1 MLVRDGWPKFVKL
14 LFVSSMAAGCTISL
28 LDQDRASPKV
38 RSARDSGGSP
48 GFRRLRAAASPDKRR
63 DGAALGQQPIPLGF
77 QSPDHSVVPFPHCNE
92 QSHRLASLSLTLGHG
107 LVPSMSW
114 QSFSFRDLKDFNY
127 PESTAD
133 PLGISTNHFSRE
145 GKRTTWDSNSSIS
158 FGPTLTPLEYGVSM
172 RTTSGCSPSQVIVRA
187 KPNTA
192 SIESSSE
199 PFQCISDTPQH
210 RSIGLYLLWYG
221 G

>member
-63 DGAALGQQPIPLGF
+63 DEAALGQQPIPLGF

-114 QSFSFRDLKDFNY
+114 QSFSPN
-127 PESTAD
+127 
-133 PLGISTNHFSRE
+133 
-145 GKRTTWDSNSSIS
+145 
-158 FGPTLTPLEYGVSM
+158 
-172 RTTSGCSPSQVIVRA
+172 GCSLGTLSMSRIKSRWLDANSGKFGDPAWIRA
-187 KPNTA
+187 VA
-192 SIESSSE
+192 A
-199 PFQCISDTPQH
+199 
-210 RSIGLYLLWYG
+210 R
-221 G
+221 